1 MAVQIYTDP
10 TPQTVKDKLDVYASK
25 KLPDIAAKS
34 VDLSLRGFVT
44 VFRFLVS
51 LLKDAFNR

>member
-25 KLPDIAAKS
+25 KLPDVTAKS
-34 VDLSLRGFVT
+34 INLAIRGFVT

-51 LLKDAFNR
+51 LVKDAFNR